1 MQWLAAATGE
11 LLLLVVAGV
20 DVAHQL
26 CKAGV
31 RGSIPL
37 VSTTLD
43 LRKHSRGAAY
53 I

>member
-1 MQWLAAATGE
+1 MATGE

-20 DVAHQL
+20 DVVHQL

-37 VSTTLD
+37 VSTSLTSGNSLHAG
-43 LRKHSRGAAY
+43 R
-53 I
+53 